1 MIGARMRCV
10 ILHVNEGSHASK
22 HVDCARKTR
31 ATRNHVRSQTAVV
44 DGIDQ
49 LRRLPMKQLTHVD
62 EAVVC
67 CPVHCIVAFIV
78 AIINDC
84 SGCKQKICQAHVTAL
99 DCAQKWSEAKNV
111 SEVNIGAGV
120 QQIERGSNETANGGP
135 VKGRLAVFA
144 ALVDGGS
151 SRDQVLHDKRSLRK

>member
-1 MIGARMRCV
+1 
-10 ILHVNEGSHASK
+10 
-22 HVDCARKTR
+22 
-31 ATRNHVRSQTAVV
+31 
-44 DGIDQ
+44 
-49 LRRLPMKQLTHVD
+49 MKQLTHVD

-67 CPVHCIVAFIV
+67 RPVHCIMAFV
-78 AIINDC
+78 VTIINDG
-84 SGCKQKICQAHVTAL
+84 SRCKQKICQAHVAAL
-99 DCAQKWSEAKNV
+99 DSAQKRSEAKIV

-151 SRDQVLHDKRSLRK
+151 SRDQVLRDKRSLRKGQKEAQKERKQEHRDAGVQASTSQKAVILTSMTCK